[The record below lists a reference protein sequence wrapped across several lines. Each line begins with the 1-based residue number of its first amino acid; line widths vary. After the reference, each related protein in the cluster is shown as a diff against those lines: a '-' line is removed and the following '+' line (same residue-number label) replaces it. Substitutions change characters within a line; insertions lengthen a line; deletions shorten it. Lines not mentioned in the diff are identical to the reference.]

1 MTFHIAILIGNVMI
15 PTDGLIFF
23 RGVGSTTNQTML
35 IIMFEYVPGMLM
47 IIVQYGNQR
56 WDLGVPL
63 RQTHMLQPRSKPCYR
78 KGTKI
83 TAVVREESTS
93 IQKTSDVFCICMHL
107 SKLAV

>member
-1 MTFHIAILIGNVMI
+1 MI
-15 PTDGLIFF
+15 PTDELIFF
-23 RGVGSTTNQTML
+23 REVGSTTNQTML

-93 IQKTSDVFCICMHL
+93 IQKNSDVFCICMHL